1 METETIHLT
10 SLICDSLNTICF
22 KIFSSIDN
30 TVYSNLDSILFINSD
45 MINNNKFQQFL
56 GTDCNSGLLLLAN
69 SLILGILIFY
79 ILHFTVSHLIYS
91 KIDSPYQFLFK
102 SVIFITCMYSSL
114 WICEGL
120 IHLFSMITD
129 YIREIGYS
137 ITGSEI
143 TFSNLINTIHSN
155 LYPSIENF
163 TIFSFDGILKMCV
176 TIGMIYILLSYSVRY
191 ILIKILILISPF
203 AFISLV
209 CNRFDGFFKGW
220 LKQLLCLL
228 FMQIFVAIVIVLGFC
243 LDFSASDILSKLLY
257 FAIITIIAKCHY
269 NVKEIFAH
277 IFEFSHNQLKNI
289 I

>member
-1 METETIHLT
+1 
-10 SLICDSLNTICF
+10 
-22 KIFSSIDN
+22 
-30 TVYSNLDSILFINSD
+30 

-56 GTDCNSGLLLLAN
+56 GTDFNNGLLLLAN

-102 SVIFITCMYSSL
+102 SVIFIACMYSSL

-176 TIGMIYILLSYSVRY
+176 TIGMISILLSYSVRY

-243 LDFSASDILSKLLY
+243 LDFSADDILSKLLY
-257 FAIITIIAKCHY
+257 FAIIAIIAKCHY

-277 IFEFSHNQLKNI
+277 IFEFSHNQLKNMI
-289 I
+289 